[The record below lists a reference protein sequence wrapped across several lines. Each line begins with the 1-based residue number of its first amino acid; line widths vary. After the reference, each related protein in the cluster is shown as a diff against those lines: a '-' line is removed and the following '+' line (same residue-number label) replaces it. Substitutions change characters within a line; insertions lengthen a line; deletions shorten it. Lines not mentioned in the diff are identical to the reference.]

1 MDLYG
6 WIVFVH
12 AATILLFFVA
22 HGTSM
27 AVAFALKRESDPA
40 RVRALLELSRGS
52 LGRPAIV
59 LVVVGLL
66 TGIAAGFMGGHWGR
80 LWIWISL
87 VLFVAIAGAMTPMA
101 TFRLQPIRAAAGMP
115 VSGPKAEAAP
125 QAAEDPEEMRRLIAA
140 WNPAP
145 LAAMGLT
152 GFLVLLWLM
161 MAKPI

>member
-40 RVRALLELSRGS
+40 RVRALLDLSRAS
-52 LGRPAIV
+52 IGRPAIV

-87 VLFVAIAGAMTPMA
+87 VLFVAIGGAMTPMA
-101 TFRLQPIRAAAGMP
+101 SLRIQPIRTAAGMAT
-115 VSGPKAEAAP
+115 SGPKPTTAQP
-125 QAAEDPEEMRRLIAA
+125 EDPAEMRRLIAA
-140 WNPAP
+140 WNPVP

-152 GFLVLLWLM
+152 GFVVILWLM
-161 MAKPI
+161 LVKPF